1 MAFVVEEARV
11 VVAVVE
17 LDADD
22 NGQDWQL
29 DENWRR
35 VAPVVA
41 VVPLDYDDDVVVV
54 VDVGVDEKEV
64 AA

>member
-22 NGQDWQL
+22 NGQDWKL

-54 VDVGVDEKEV
+54 DVGVDEKEV